1 MTAEQLK
8 EKARNWVTEIK
19 ERYGLENVLPCDF
32 LLKQLTVLDM
42 IIIADDVELLTEL
55 VAAHGPESL
64 KPCVCDSLT
73 YIVEL
78 SKNECYKTLRMTKDI
93 NVQNCIKIKKE
104 MMSSMMSP
112 LLESIENN
120 EKETK

>member
-73 YIVEL
+73 YIIDL
-78 SKNECYKTLRMTKDI
+78 SKNECYKTLRMTKDV
-93 NVQNCIKIKKE
+93 NVRNCIKIKKE
-104 MMSSMMSP
+104 TMSGIMAP